1 MHVCIRYN
9 MKDMRRNISQR
20 VALARR
26 SAFFAAA
33 TTVLLSSGLLHAQ
46 VTTGNPSVPLP
57 SAEAVINRNTDNY
70 SGSIPQGK
78 ATNETIELTIEDALD
93 RGLKYNLGLYLS
105 NQTTAEARAARLQ
118 SLSQILPNIN
128 GTFGEELQR
137 INLKSLGVTFPGFP
151 SSVGPFGLTAT
162 QATGSWDAINF
173 SSIDKYRAAGQTV
186 KAAEFNYRDARDT
199 VVLAVGANYLLVIAQ
214 ESRLEAAQAELNT
227 AQALYDLAKDQEAA
241 GLAPNI
247 DTLRARVQLQA
258 QQETLIQVQN
268 DLEKQRIA
276 LARVIGLPV
285 RQKFRLVNR
294 VPYAPVPEIDLTGAY
309 ELALATRPDY
319 KAAQAQLHAAEL
331 RRSAAWKG
339 YLPSV
344 GLSGSYGVLG
354 YHPDAMAPN
363 YSAAATLNIPVFQGG
378 RVQADVKEADAVLKE
393 RQAESDNLKARIEQ
407 DVEDSLLDLKA
418 AAQQVEVAKI
428 GLDFAQQALTQ
439 SQDRFAAGVTNNVE
453 VIQAQQ
459 QLASANDQYIASLYA
474 HNIAK
479 VLLARSI
486 GNAEQ
491 MVKQYL
497 AGGTALPPSV
507 VAPAPSPATPPATQ
521 PPPPAAPPA
530 TNPPPSPNP
539 QSK

>member
-1 MHVCIRYN
+1 MER
-9 MKDMRRNISQR
+9 MRLNISSP
-20 VALARR
+20 ATPRR
-26 SAFFAAA
+26 REGLLAAA
-33 TTVLLSSGLLHAQ
+33 ALLLWSSAGMAQ
-46 VTTGNPSVPLP
+46 VTAPSTLAPLP
-57 SAEAVINRNTDNY
+57 TPESVINRNTDNY
-70 SGSIPQGK
+70 AGSIPQGK
-78 ATNETIELTIEDALD
+78 ATAEPIELTLEDAVD

-118 SLSQILPNIN
+118 SLSQMLPNIN
-128 GTFGEELQR
+128 GAFAGEVERL
-137 INLKSLGVTFPGFP
+137 NLKSFGLTFPGFP
-151 SSVGPFGLTAT
+151 TSVGPFGLTAT
-162 QATGSWDAINF
+162 QATGSWDALDF
-173 SSIDKYRAAGQTV
+173 SSIDKYRASGEAV
-186 KAAEFNYRDARDT
+186 RAAQFSYQDARDT

-247 DTLRARVQLQA
+247 DTLRAKVQLQA

-285 RQKFRLVNR
+285 RQKFHLVNR
-294 VPYAPVPEIDLTGAY
+294 VPYAPVPDIALTGAY
-309 ELALATRPDY
+309 DLALATRPDF
-319 KAAQAQLHAAEL
+319 KAVQAQLRAAEM

-339 YLPSV
+339 RLPSV
-344 GLSGSYGVLG
+344 GLSGTYGVLG

-378 RVQADVKEADAVLKE
+378 RVEADIKEADAVLKE
-393 RQAESDNLKARIEQ
+393 RQAQSDNMKGRIEQ
-407 DVEDSLLDLKA
+407 EVEDSILDLKA
-418 AAQQVEVAKI
+418 AAQQVDVAKI
-428 GLDFAQQALTQ
+428 GLDFAQQALAQ

-453 VIQAQQ
+453 VVQAQQ
-459 QLASANDQYIASLYA
+459 QLASANDQYIASLFA

-497 AGGTALPPSV
+497 TGNPALPPTV
-507 VAPAPSPATPPATQ
+507 VAPPGTAQPTPPAPAPGST
-521 PPPPAAPPA
+521 PPP
-530 TNPPPSPNP
+530 TPNP
-539 QSK
+539 NQPN